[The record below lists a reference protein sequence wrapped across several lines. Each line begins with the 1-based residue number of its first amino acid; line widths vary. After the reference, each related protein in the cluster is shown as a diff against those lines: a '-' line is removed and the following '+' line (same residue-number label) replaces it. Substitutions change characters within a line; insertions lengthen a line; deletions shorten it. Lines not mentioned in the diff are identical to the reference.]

1 MHLLI
6 VDHSPGVL
14 LEHDVSALDEAQKS
28 AIDMHPFR
36 LVLDRLLQN
45 LIDVVPMG
53 FQEVPIFNEGWP
65 PKVVMYSPA
74 SAAWLIASFACW
86 RIQATIGIRACP
98 KTISE

>member
-28 AIDMHPFR
+28 AIDMHPFS

-53 FQEVPIFNEGWP
+53 FQELTDFQRGMAAKGGDVFASLCGVAHRFIRLLAHPGDDRDPSVP
-65 PKVVMYSPA
+65 KD
-74 SAAWLIASFACW
+74 
-86 RIQATIGIRACP
+86 
-98 KTISE
+98 